1 MRFKK
6 IYVEVTN
13 VCNFSCSFCF
23 KSFRDKRFVS
33 PEDFSATLVRIKPYT
48 DYIYLHVLG
57 EPLLHPQI
65 ELLLE
70 IAHKQGFKVN
80 LTTNGSLL
88 RSKREILELG
98 YIRQYNVSLHDAAEN
113 VKKENLDSYIDE
125 VLDFASQE
133 AERSYFSL
141 RLWNKGAEDVAMFN
155 RFCLNKIND
164 FFCLDITEKDLLE
177 TRNIKLAP
185 HIFLQNAAR
194 FSWPGE
200 KELNITNRGCYAL
213 KDHIAIL
220 SDGTVV
226 PCCLDADASI
236 PLGNILT
243 ENLED
248 ILKKERVVNM
258 LNGFR
263 NKVVTEDICRNCGFV
278 V

>member
-33 PEDFSATLVRIKPYT
+33 PEDFSATLVRIRPYT

-88 RSKREILELG
+88 RSKRKILELG

-243 ENLED
+243 ENLDD

>member
-70 IAHKQGFKVN
+70 IAHKQGFNVN

-88 RSKREILELG
+88 RSKRKILELG

>member
-164 FFCLDITEKDLLE
+164 FFGLDITEKDLLE

-248 ILKKERVVNM
+248 ILKKERAVNM

>member
-88 RSKREILELG
+88 RSKRKILELG
-98 YIRQYNVSLHDAAEN
+98 CIRQYNVSLHDAAEN

>member
-88 RSKREILELG
+88 RSKRKILELG

>member
-33 PEDFSATLVRIKPYT
+33 PENFSATLVRIKPYT

-70 IAHKQGFKVN
+70 IAHKQGFNVN

-88 RSKREILELG
+88 RSKRKILELG

>member
-1 MRFKK
+1 MKFKK

-23 KSFRDKRFVS
+23 KSLRDKKFVS
-33 PEDFSATLVRIKPYT
+33 PENFSATLVRIRPYT

-57 EPLLHPQI
+57 EPLLHPKI
-65 ELLLE
+65 EQLLD
-70 IAHKQGFKVN
+70 IAHTQGFKIN

-88 RSKREILELG
+88 RNKREILEHSH
-98 YIRQYNVSLHDAAEN
+98 IRQYNISLHDAAEN
-113 VKKENLDSYIDE
+113 VKPEDLGAYIDD
-125 VLDFASQE
+125 VLDFAISK
-133 AERSYFSL
+133 AEDSYFSL

-164 FFCLDITEKDLLE
+164 FFSLDITEKDLLE
-177 TRNIKLAP
+177 ARNIKLAP

-200 KELNITNRGCYAL
+200 KELNITKRGCYAL

-236 PLGNILT
+236 SLGNILT

-248 ILKKERVVNM
+248 ILKKERAVNM

>member
-1 MRFKK
+1 
-6 IYVEVTN
+6 
-13 VCNFSCSFCF
+13 
-23 KSFRDKRFVS
+23 VS

-88 RSKREILELG
+88 RSKRKILELG

>member
-57 EPLLHPQI
+57 KPLLHPQI

-88 RSKREILELG
+88 RSKRKILELG

>member
-88 RSKREILELG
+88 RSKRKILELG

-263 NKVVTEDICRNCGFV
+263 NKVVTEGICRNCGFV

>member
-33 PEDFSATLVRIKPYT
+33 PEDFSATLVRVKPYT

-88 RSKREILELG
+88 RSKKKILELG